1 MPFNQATDLQPGEAR
16 PQYDPTWSTSERYWT
31 NFLYAELNKDAL
43 TRNLYNIMRKPYTEG
58 TQVLP
63 GVLSDLLF
71 FEYVAVSVYYNG
83 YDPLKWTN
91 ICPHMVLV
99 TNKTFPGYSILDHIE
114 ELPEP
119 LWPRFNR
126 AIDPGLT
133 VAYLPTGEYVPIPN
147 NSPASNSESPML
159 DATIHPAFLSGI
171 GSYIPFD
178 GMLTPPR
185 GGCGA
190 YAILGQPTDVVDL
203 VSPSPQPSPPV
214 QPSLPVH
221 GLQVSLP
228 QKTQVSKTQLSLS
241 GAVDRWNG
249 QNAATVPPWAIPGPN
264 SSAQVGLQGLYIP
277 CTKAAEAIVDL
288 ANAGQIHFAT
298 DRMQGHQITSGS
310 VIVFREGKIKRWT
323 DGHNWTQSR
332 KGKGKD
338 AQGYMVYRETNGSSK
353 QSTGSQKVTTSVP
366 VTKENIEETLHM
378 TAEELDSCD
387 IPPKEIAKL
396 LLCNYT
402 FDTDL
407 KYGGLVKS
415 SMKVEKPDGSVYRV
429 MSFYRVLDVCNGTV
443 RPFVP

>member
-159 DATIHPAFLSGI
+159 DATIHPAFLS
-171 GSYIPFD
+171 
-178 GMLTPPR
+178 
-185 GGCGA
+185 
-190 YAILGQPTDVVDL
+190 
-203 VSPSPQPSPPV
+203 
-214 QPSLPVH
+214 
-221 GLQVSLP
+221 
-228 QKTQVSKTQLSLS
+228 
-241 GAVDRWNG
+241 DRWNG